1 MDKYNIIFIMIRL
14 LGIGLIIYS
23 VLRFSRVYKTE
34 NTIIK
39 RKYAI
44 LLILGALLGS
54 NIGTDIL
61 SFLLNPRF

>member
-1 MDKYNIIFIMIRL
+1 MDRYNIIFIMIRL

-23 VLRFSRVYKTE
+23 VWRFSRVYKTE
-34 NTIIK
+34 NTIMK

-44 LLILGALLGS
+44 LLILGVLLGS
-54 NIGTDIL
+54 SIATDIL